1 MSEDEALYSP
11 DDYLEY
17 VARCRGV
24 SKEALRIPNRL
35 ILVYQTF
42 AFEHIKKILD
52 GKIIKWLYSE
62 QKRFSV
68 GVVDGKEIGVFR
80 SWIGAPAAAL
90 SLENLIA
97 CGAEKIFEV
106 GLAGGLHPSLK
117 LGDVV
122 VVTEAIRDEGT
133 SNHYFS
139 PEVKLESSLK
149 LRNLII
155 QEITCKGI
163 EYLVGPVWT
172 TDGVYRETRG
182 KFLKFCDQGALAV
195 NMETSALFAVAKYRN
210 VEIASAQVISDV
222 LTTKG
227 WLFAF
232 RDEEVM
238 SELQILL
245 EVAVKALAKA

>member
-1 MSEDEALYSP
+1 MSEDEPLYTP
-11 DDYLEY
+11 DDYLKY

-24 SKEALRIPNRL
+24 SKEAFRIPNRL

-42 AFEHIKKILD
+42 AFEHVKKILS
-52 GKIIKWLYSE
+52 GKIVKWLYSE

-68 GVVDGKEIGVFR
+68 GTIDGKEIGAFR
-80 SWIGAPAAAL
+80 SWIGAPSAAL
-90 SLENLIA
+90 LLENLIA
-97 CGAEKIFEV
+97 CGARKIFEV

-122 VVTEAIRDEGT
+122 VVTEVIRDEGT

-149 LRNLII
+149 LRNLLI
-155 QEITCKGI
+155 QELTREGVKHS
-163 EYLVGPVWT
+163 VGPVWT

-182 KFLKFCDQGALAV
+182 KFLKFRDQGVLAV

-210 VEIASAQVISDV
+210 VEIASTQVISDV

-232 RDEEVM
+232 RDEEV
-238 SELQILL
+238 SNRLQTLL
-245 EVAVKALAKA
+245 DGAVNALAKA